1 MEITKDLK
9 NSMEKAIAEGTCKQ
23 FVESNWKKW
32 DDLVKNINNLK
43 TA

>member
-1 MEITKDLK
+1 MYKVIKK
-9 NSMEKAIAEGTCKQ
+9 QMEKAIAEGTCKQ